1 MGASWWRLMVSF
13 WKMREVMI
21 ADDQNIDDLR
31 WRNYSQGID
40 SCRGSF
46 KRNYKA
52 MILVQVSCSM

>member
-1 MGASWWRLMVSF
+1 MGANWWRLMVSF

-31 WRNYSQGID
+31 WRNYSQGN

-52 MILVQVSCSM
+52 MILV